1 MASDSLWW
9 WSIGEVRRWIE
20 RGRRIVSSGK
30 TVGGLLDAHA
40 GTTAAVLMDGN
51 EDDGDDLEGHVNSV
65 DYNEGLLT
73 LPVRVSLISRLE
85 RLIFKSAAQSVLQR
99 RQVESAVDDSAT
111 AAPLEPGRRRSG
123 TLQRFIITPKKV
135 FVKFTFEG
143 VIAVHISM
151 LMSLRE
157 RHRDVWQ

>member
-1 MASDSLWW
+1 M
-9 WSIGEVRRWIE
+9 
-20 RGRRIVSSGK
+20 
-30 TVGGLLDAHA
+30 LDAHA
-40 GTTAAVLMDGN
+40 GTTATVVMDGN

-65 DYNEGLLT
+65 DDNEGLLT
-73 LPVRVSLISRLE
+73 LPMRVSLISRLE

-99 RQVESAVDDSAT
+99 RQVESAVNDSAT

-123 TLQRFIITPKKV
+123 TLQRFIITAKKV

-143 VIAVHISM
+143 VVAVHISM

-157 RHRDVWQ
+157 RHRDV